1 MVTQKHKQEEILNI
15 LQEECAELIQMV
27 SKCRRFGIDQ
37 QHLKADKPNR
47 EKLTEEIGDV
57 LAMINLCISSNIVD
71 QTKII
76 LAQENKYKKL
86 KEWSNIFEEADEN

>member
-1 MVTQKHKQEEILNI
+1 MYSKQEEILNI

-47 EKLTEEIGDV
+47 IKLTEEIGDV
-57 LAMINLCISSNIVD
+57 LAMINLCINYKIVD
-71 QTKII
+71 QTAVIV
-76 LAQENKYKKL
+76 AQENKFKKL
-86 KEWSNIFEEADEN
+86 KQWSTIFEQENEN

>member
-1 MVTQKHKQEEILNI
+1 MNPKQEEILNI

-47 EKLTEEIGDV
+47 TKLTEEIGDV
-57 LAMINLCISSNIVD
+57 LAMINLCISYNIVD
-71 QTKII
+71 QTQVIV
-76 LAQENKYKKL
+76 AQEDKFKKL
-86 KEWSNIFEEADEN
+86 KQWSHIFETADEN

>member
-1 MVTQKHKQEEILNI
+1 MNSKHEEILNI

-47 EKLTEEIGDV
+47 IKLTEEIGDV
-57 LAMINLCISSNIVD
+57 LAMINLCINYKIVD
-71 QTKII
+71 QTAVIV
-76 LAQENKYKKL
+76 AQENKFKKL
-86 KEWSNIFEEADEN
+86 KQWSTIFEQENEN

>member
-1 MVTQKHKQEEILNI
+1 MNSKHEEILNI

-47 EKLTEEIGDV
+47 IKLTEEIGDV
-57 LAMINLCISSNIVD
+57 LAMINLCINHKIVD
-71 QTKII
+71 QTAVIV
-76 LAQENKYKKL
+76 AQENKFNKL
-86 KEWSNIFEEADEN
+86 KQWSTIFEQENEN